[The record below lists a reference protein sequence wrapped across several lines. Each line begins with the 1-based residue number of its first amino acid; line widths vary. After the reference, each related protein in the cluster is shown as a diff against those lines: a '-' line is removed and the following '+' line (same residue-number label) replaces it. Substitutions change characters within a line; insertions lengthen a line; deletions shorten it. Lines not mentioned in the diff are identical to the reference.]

1 MVIVENEN
9 KLGDYLRARRATTAP
24 ADVGLPEH
32 GGPRRVPGLRRDE
45 VALLAGVST
54 DYYIR
59 LEQGRERHP
68 SDQVLRAVAGALRLD
83 GPAAAHLFRLGLP
96 VFAAAAAA
104 RPDVAPELRRLL
116 DGMREVPAFVVG
128 AAQGVLAANALA
140 QELYRGFN
148 RYDNLL
154 RMIFL
159 DPFAREFYADW
170 DKAAQTAV
178 GNLRASSSQ
187 FAWDERIERVVGELS
202 VRSPA
207 FANMWARYEV
217 RPRTHEDKHFRH
229 PVVGDLRVHFEALA
243 VTSAPGQHLSVYSAE
258 PGSATAE
265 ALARLR
271 RLAEQPGP
279 YDEDDEDDRD
289 DQVDSN
295 DSDGLDGP
303 DDPRDPDDRSS
314 SPRKGDSSS

>member
-1 MVIVENEN
+1 MESEND
-9 KLGDYLRARRATTAP
+9 LGDYLRARRAALAP
-24 ADVGLPEH
+24 AVVGLPDDE
-32 GGPRRVPGLRRDE
+32 PRRVPGLRRDE

-68 SDQVLRAVAGALRLD
+68 SEQVLRAIAGALRLD
-83 GPAAAHLFRLGLP
+83 DAAAAHLFRLGLYA
-96 VFAAAAAA
+96 FGAAAATTT
-104 RPDVAPELRRLL
+104 VAPELLRLM

-128 AAQGVLAANALA
+128 AAQDVLAANATA
-140 QELYRGFN
+140 RELYSGFA

-170 DKAAQTAV
+170 DRAARIAV

-187 FAWDERIERVVGELS
+187 YPQDERIERVVGEVS

-207 FANMWARYEV
+207 FAGLWARYEV

-229 PVVGDLRVHFEALA
+229 PRVGEIRLHFEALA

-258 PGSATAE
+258 PGSADAD

-271 RLAEQPGP
+271 RLSEPQ
-279 YDEDDEDDRD
+279 
-289 DQVDSN
+289 
-295 DSDGLDGP
+295 
-303 DDPRDPDDRSS
+303 
-314 SPRKGDSSS
+314 SPREARGKSVQEADPESEADSESEQESTSTDRTDPVEGSRS